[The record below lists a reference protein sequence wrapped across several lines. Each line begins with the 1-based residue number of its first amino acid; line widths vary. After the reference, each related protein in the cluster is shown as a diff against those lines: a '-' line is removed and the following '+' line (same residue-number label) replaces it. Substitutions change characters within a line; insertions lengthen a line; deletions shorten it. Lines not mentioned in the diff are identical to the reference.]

1 MRLLVNLEQQY
12 EVWIEAERRLFAL
25 PYGLKWKRISG
36 RDYLYEVTDRVG
48 NGRSLGPRSVE
59 NEVLYADYR
68 RDKAEATERR
78 ALSAARLA
86 ATARRYCA
94 LRLPLLASEAA
105 RTLRG
110 ELGTASGG

>member
-1 MRLLVNLEQQY
+1 MPGAVVPFSEEQMRLLVNLEQQY

-59 NEVLYADYR
+59 NEVLYAR
-68 RDKAEATERR
+68 SEERGVGEGWVRKCITRGARDQ
-78 ALSAARLA
+78 
-86 ATARRYCA
+86 
-94 LRLPLLASEAA
+94 
-105 RTLRG
+105 
-110 ELGTASGG
+110 